1 MTKHASTTK
10 YIKIGMIPLL
20 LGVLYFVIPAKPS
33 VPESDSTVAPTPSAR
48 SATNSRS
55 DPNGPATKV
64 IWPTFSLVELKGTD
78 PFDRRML
85 FPDLA
90 SQDAPSEAN
99 TAGQQVLVTTGA
111 SQVTQATYIVQAVFQ
126 SPTGIAALVG
136 DRVIHVGDQLADGR
150 LVLGITAEHLILA
163 PATNNS
169 PH

>member
-1 MTKHASTTK
+1 MMKHSSTAK
-10 YIKIGMIPLL
+10 YIKMGIIPLL
-20 LGVLYFVIPAKPS
+20 LGVLYFVIPAKRS
-33 VPESDSTVAPTPSAR
+33 VPESDSTIAPTRDAR
-48 SATNSRS
+48 VASNPKS
-55 DPNGPATKV
+55 DPNDLATKV
-64 IWPTFSLVELKGTD
+64 IWPTISLGELEGTN

-90 SQDAPSEAN
+90 SHHTPSDAN
-99 TAGQQVLVTTGA
+99 TAGQQVLVRTEA
-111 SQVTQATYIVQAVFQ
+111 SQENQAPYVVQAVFQ
-126 SPTGIAALVG
+126 SPTGTAALVG